1 MPCQRRQ
8 QRERERERERES
20 AKRGGATRAS
30 LNDRRRKLDRQLHLD
45 QSRNREGGGG
55 RSLYLFSTRTSIV
68 ALCRTPPFDDR
79 DGRRGRALE
88 MRGKREKG
96 REKEGGLLLPLFEQG
111 EMGGGKTE
119 SGRERKR
126 ERRERAAKK
135 RAAGVPDPDCE
146 RDETARAPPP
156 RLPPLL
162 NS

>member
-1 MPCQRRQ
+1 
-8 QRERERERERES
+8 
-20 AKRGGATRAS
+20 
-30 LNDRRRKLDRQLHLD
+30 
-45 QSRNREGGGG
+45 
-55 RSLYLFSTRTSIV
+55 
-68 ALCRTPPFDDR
+68 
-79 DGRRGRALE
+79 

-146 RDETARAPPP
+146 RDDTARAPPP
-156 RLPPLL
+156 PSAASEFVMQKTQCSGSEGRNDRGGGDDGRRWRQSPK
-162 NS
+162 NVRR